1 MVGITVSG
9 APAVDGVLHGPGDIL
24 AGGLDWRCK
33 VAFVVEKTWDD
44 ARLKRD
50 RLGLLQKQLRAHDLG
65 ALYLKDVSVRYVL
78 NTKIPGGE
86 VFVPAQGEPV
96 TFVQERDLRWVSKLG
111 AARPR
116 FQGTRQNDEEG
127 PSQYRPLG
135 FGLAGLMEE
144 FGVAGLP
151 LGVDGLE
158 TAAILA
164 LLEAGVR
171 VTDANAL
178 LVAAGSVKTEDEVII
193 YRTMGKQYEHT
204 LGEFRA
210 AIKPG
215 ITENELAG
223 VVHSA
228 WFEAGGEEI
237 SQLNVCSGPNMNPWS
252 RWPTQRALHEGEFIG
267 IDFHG
272 RGFGGL
278 RGDASRTFFVG
289 DHPTPE
295 QRDLYR
301 RGYEYLRQ
309 TADQIRAGRT
319 YREVLAS
326 VPIVPQQYR
335 VLLDNYHVFHGIGMS
350 YAEAPRVARKTTQ
363 LDIPLRPNQVG
374 AVESYF
380 GEEGNP
386 LAVKLEEMVLVR
398 DGPPE
403 VIGTSVPYDE
413 RFIG

>member
-1 MVGITVSG
+1 MPFI
-9 APAVDGVLHGPGDIL
+9 VD
-24 AGGLDWRCK
+24 
-33 VAFVVEKTWDD
+33 KTWDE

-50 RLGLLQKQLRAHDLG
+50 RLALLKEQMQAHDIG
-65 ALYLKDVSVRYVL
+65 ALYLTDVSLRYVL
-78 NTKIPGGE
+78 NTKIPGGQ
-86 VFVPAQGEPV
+86 VFVPVDGDPII
-96 TFVQERDLRWVSKLG
+96 FVQDRDIRWVSKLG
-111 AARPR
+111 DTRPR
-116 FQGTRQNDEEG
+116 FQGNRQDEG
-127 PSQYRPLG
+127 DRTDQYRPFG

-144 FGVAGLP
+144 AGVAGLP

-158 TAAILA
+158 AAGILA
-164 LLEAGVR
+164 LQGAGVR
-171 VTDANAL
+171 VVDASYL
-178 LVAAGSVKTEDEVII
+178 LELAGSVKTDDEVAI
-193 YRTMGKQYEHT
+193 YRTTGKQYEHT
-204 LGEFRA
+204 LGAFRA

-252 RWPTQRALHEGEFIG
+252 RWPTQRAAVEGEFVG

-289 DHPTPE
+289 EHPTLE

-301 RGYEYLRQ
+301 RAYDYLRQ
-309 TADQIRAGRT
+309 AADSIRAGRT
-319 YREVLAS
+319 YREALDA
-326 VPIVPQQYR
+326 VPVVPQQYR
-335 VLLDNYHVFHGIGMS
+335 VLLDNYHIFHGIGMS
-350 YAEAPRVARKTTQ
+350 YAESPRVDRKMTK
-363 LDIPLRPNQVG
+363 LDVLLRPNQVVS
-374 AVESYF
+374 VESYF
-380 GEEGNP
+380 GEEGSP

-403 VIGTSVPYDE
+403 ILGPGVPYDE
-413 RFIG
+413 RFID